1 MKKISAMCVCG
12 LCMALMIGC
21 GNKEA
26 DISSAD
32 IVETFDTVKLDEN
45 SEEAKA
51 LSGAENESA
60 VQNDNVKN
68 KNSDNVE
75 DETFVY
81 LANEEV
87 PKTEID
93 TDKFTDELCGKVI
106 SINAAEKFV
115 MVSKIYT
122 EENGN
127 SQIAVAPAE
136 GSSDEELITVYFTGE
151 AKYILETGKADGTN
165 VNRTEA
171 QFSDI
176 TEKDTLNLKG
186 MENTIGT
193 EFLATEIE
201 IICVIN

>member
-93 TDKFTDELCGKVI
+93 ADKFTDELCGKVI
-106 SINAAEKFV
+106 SINTAEKFV
-115 MVSKIYT
+115 VVSKIYT

-136 GSSDEELITVYFTGE
+136 
-151 AKYILETGKADGTN
+151 
-165 VNRTEA
+165 
-171 QFSDI
+171 
-176 TEKDTLNLKG
+176 
-186 MENTIGT
+186 
-193 EFLATEIE
+193 
-201 IICVIN
+201 